1 MKISEYIAALTANG
15 LTEYA
20 ARGLAKGQAVAL
32 SLVDDIGL
40 TKPLASGL
48 VKGLVA
54 GGLTEEAA
62 TDAVRVSIA
71 KGAAVDDLAAPVTE
85 PVTVDDAVSQ
95 LVAASDALVKGKKAQ
110 IEMDLNGDEEDDD
123 DDDDEGDDGDDDGMP
138 DGLDGDD
145 RGRPDTMPAKAN
157 GGGKYGKTMKGVV
170 VDAQVMADALS
181 QVSAKLDARFDALAS
196 ELRGIAKGVGLQGQS
211 MAMALQTH
219 AETAKAMQALAKG
232 MGEPRPARGSD
243 NVAGVTVLPHPSET
257 VAGAV
262 RAVNRVA
269 IRSQALAKG
278 ATLDAAAAAP
288 YFDLASTII
297 DGADDATVQAAAA
310 KLGLA

>member
-1 MKISEYIAALTANG
+1 MKISAYIADLTAAG
-15 LTEYA
+15 LPEEA
-20 ARGLAKGQAVAL
+20 ARSLAKGKAGEL

-48 VKGLVA
+48 VKGLVG
-54 GGLTEEAA
+54 GGLSEATATEAA
-62 TDAVRVSIA
+62 RVAIA
-71 KGAAVDDLAAPVTE
+71 KGDAVDDLAAPVTE

-95 LVAASDALVKGKKAQ
+95 LAAASDALVKGKKAQ
-110 IEMDLNGDEEDDD
+110 IEMDLNGDEEDEE
-123 DDDDEGDDGDDDGMP
+123 DDDEGDDGSDDGKP
-138 DGLDGDD
+138 EGLDGDD

-157 GGGKYGKTMKGVV
+157 GGGKYGKTMKGAV

-232 MGEPRPARGSD
+232 MGEPRPARGAD

-278 ATLDAAAAAP
+278 ATLDAASAAP

>member
-15 LTEYA
+15 LTEDA

-48 VKGLVA
+48 VKGLVD
-54 GGLTEEAA
+54 GGLSEATASEAA
-62 TDAVRVSIA
+62 RVAIA
-71 KGAAVDDLAAPVTE
+71 KGDAVDDLAATVTE
-85 PVTVDDAVSQ
+85 PVTVDDAMSQ
-95 LVAASDALVKGKKAQ
+95 LAAASDALVKGKKAQ
-110 IEMDLNGDEEDDD
+110 VEMDLDGDEEDDD
-123 DDDDEGDDGDDDGMP
+123 EGEDGDDDGKP

-145 RGRPDTMPAKAN
+145 RGKPDTMPAKAK
-157 GGGKYGKTMKGVV
+157 GGKYGGSMKGL
-170 VDAQVMADALS
+170 VDASVMADALA
-181 QVSAKLDARFDALAS
+181 QVSAKLDARFDSMVS
-196 ELRGIAKGVGLQGQS
+196 ELRGIAKGVGLQGLN
-211 MAMALQTH
+211 MHAALQTQV
-219 AETAKAMQALAKG
+219 ETAKAMQALVKG
-232 MGEPRPARGSD
+232 MGEPRGPRGAD
-243 NVAGVTVLPHPSET
+243 NVAGVTVAPHPSET
-257 VAGAV
+257 VDNAA

-278 ATLDAAAAAP
+278 ATLGQAEAAP
-288 YFDLASTII
+288 YVDLATKII